1 MDEQGERL
9 SKKTPLQQL
18 VQKTKVHIKKRIEL
32 LSKVKVKDSQK
43 KREKLQ
49 QLEENMKAADE
60 VESISEFINEAYE
73 ISKSLV
79 QSMEGILTDLAENP
93 KRPDLVKRLAIINDE
108 VNGYNILDEIADN
121 QDIIDLFKKEQEKET
136 DEDVEVK
143 LDEDGKPIPSTK

>member
-93 KRPDLVKRLAIINDE
+93 KRPDLVQRLAIINDE